1 MQSVFFFLGGG
12 GVLYISCSLKHDT
25 VPRVINFYCFHVK
38 NPPKPMDYGVV
49 QVVNTDIVP

>member
-1 MQSVFFFLGGG
+1 M

-38 NPPKPMDYGVV
+38 NPPQPMDYGVV